1 MSELV
6 AIAYDDQETAETV
19 RKTLGELSQ
28 EKIVELDDAV
38 VITLDED
45 GKVGLHQSYDPV
57 VSGAAGGAIW
67 GSLIGLIFLMPLMG
81 MVIGAASGALGG
93 AITDVGVN
101 DNFMRE
107 LGKKLTPGTS
117 ALVLLIRKSTP
128 DKMLPRIEQY
138 GGHVIQTSLSDEEEQ
153 RLRTALGE
161 IAPQQG
167 VMS

>member
-1 MSELV
+1 MSDLV

-19 RKTLGELSQ
+19 RKTLFELSQ
-28 EKIVELDDAV
+28 GKVVELDDAV
-38 VITLDED
+38 VVTRDD
-45 GKVGLHQSYDPV
+45 NGKVGLHQAFNPV
-57 VSGAAGGAIW
+57 ASGAAGGAIW

-81 MVIGAASGALGG
+81 LLIGAASGALGG
-93 AITDVGVN
+93 TITDVGVN
-101 DNFMRE
+101 DNFMKE
-107 LGKKLTPGTS
+107 LGGKLTPGTS

-161 IAPQQG
+161 
-167 VMS
+167 